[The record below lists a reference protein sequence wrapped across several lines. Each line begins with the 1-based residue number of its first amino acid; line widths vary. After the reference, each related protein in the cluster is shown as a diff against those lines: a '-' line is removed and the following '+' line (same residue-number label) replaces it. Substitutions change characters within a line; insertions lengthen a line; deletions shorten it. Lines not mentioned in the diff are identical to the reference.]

1 MESTKHTPGP
11 WTAEQRDHTH
21 MNIHAQG
28 SHVAAVVR
36 YATSDP
42 GNRKF
47 TRGGSEVGAANARL
61 IAAAPD
67 SLGTLRAILEWTES
81 RDGDA
86 RTDENIIG
94 TIGQMARAAIAKATG
109 QQ

>member
-1 MESTKHTPGP
+1 MNTKHTPGP

-67 SLGTLRAILEWTES
+67 LLKALYQIATYDPTKWDAVTLGNIAREAIV
-81 RDGDA
+81 
-86 RTDENIIG
+86 
-94 TIGQMARAAIAKATG
+94 KATC